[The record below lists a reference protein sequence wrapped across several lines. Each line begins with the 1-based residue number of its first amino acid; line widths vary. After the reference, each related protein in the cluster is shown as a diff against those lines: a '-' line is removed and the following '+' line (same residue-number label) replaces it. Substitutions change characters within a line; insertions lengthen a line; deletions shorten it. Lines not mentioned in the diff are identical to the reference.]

1 MEFET
6 RACEKPMGERLLMFQ
21 KDSSRELIRVNS
33 HEKIKQ
39 MNVDTKNK
47 H

>member
-1 MEFET
+1 MEFES
-6 RACEKPMGERLLMFQ
+6 RACKKPMGERLLMFQ
-21 KDSSRELIRVNS
+21 KDLSRELIIVNS
-33 HEKIKQ
+33 HEKINQ